1 MTSPTAAPTAA
12 APTPA
17 PAPHEKGHLR
27 KRMVRGSIY
36 EIGGYGAQQILRL
49 GSNLILTRLLFPAA
63 FGLSVLVFTIMGGL
77 HMIAETG
84 FGQCVIQSKRGD
96 DPDFLDTVFSIHAI
110 RGLVLAVIMVA
121 LAKPAAWIF
130 REPDLA
136 RLVCIGSLQL
146 LFNGLHATSVMSLR
160 RHLNYGWNNVL
171 DLGQQVISI
180 AVMLAIAS
188 VHPVPDA
195 LVWGSVVGCFCY
207 GVATHLLPVGY
218 RNRFRRRWDKDAVHE
233 LSTFGRWVTGSTAA
247 AFLGAQSD
255 RILLGRFLGA
265 AWLGVYGV
273 ALNLSEIINSIS
285 WRVTT
290 VVLYP
295 GLSQVARDKTRDFS
309 SFYYRLRLRL
319 DLLSMTGAGFLAG
332 IGPWAVHA
340 LWDSRYQSAEWIVQ
354 MLCIRVALANL
365 ISPPE
370 WALMAQGLTRQ
381 SFGRSVIRLVAN
393 IVFVPIGWRVWGPIG
408 VIWATIVSELPT
420 GLAVWPHARR
430 LGILKLHRELLSIA
444 ILLTAFAAGWGLRH
458 LLPDVRLHLHL
469 HH

>member
-1 MTSPTAAPTAA
+1 MTSPTAAA
-12 APTPA
+12 APTPS
-17 PAPHEKGHLR
+17 PAPEKKGHLR
-27 KRMVRGSIY
+27 SRLMRGSIY

-96 DPDFLDTVFSIHAI
+96 EPDFLNTVFTIHAI
-110 RGLVLAVIMVA
+110 RGAVLSVLMVL

-130 REPDLA
+130 REPDLEI
-136 RLVCIGSLQL
+136 LVYIGSLQL
-146 LFNGLHATSVMSLR
+146 LFNGFHATSVMSLR

-180 AVMLAIAS
+180 GVMLAIAS
-188 VHPVPDA
+188 YRPVPAA
-195 LVWGSVVGCFCY
+195 LVWGSVVGNFCY
-207 GVATHLLPVGY
+207 GIATHLLPVGY
-218 RNRFRRRWDKDAVHE
+218 RNRFKLKWDKDALHE

-273 ALNLSEIINSIS
+273 GLNLSEIVSAIAF
-285 WRVTT
+285 RVTT
-290 VVLYP
+290 VVVYP
-295 GLSQVARDKTRDFS
+295 GLSQVARDPSRDFP

-319 DLLSMTGAGFLAG
+319 DLLTMTSAGFLAG
-332 IGPWAVHA
+332 IGPWVVHA
-340 LWDSRYQSAEWIVQ
+340 LWDPRYQNAQWIVQ
-354 MLCIRVALANL
+354 ILCVRVALGSL
-365 ISPPE
+365 ISPAE
-370 WALMAQGLTRQ
+370 WGLMARGFTRY

-393 IVFVPIGWRVWGPIG
+393 IAFVPIGWHFWGPIG
-408 VIWATIVSELPT
+408 VMWATIISELPT
-420 GLAVWPHARR
+420 GLAIWPQARR

-458 LLPDVRLHLHL
+458 LLPSARLHLHL